1 MNTHQVTGQKTD
13 CVPTPSSYIFH
24 LLQDCPPAPNM
35 SMQLEL
41 KNVIIRAGDQLKVKG
56 VIPHDA
62 ERFEID
68 LGCGAEDLALHF
80 NPRFHDDTDGAVL
93 VCNSKAA
100 GCWADEKREIHNPL
114 RRGAEVKMVLKLTGD
129 MFEVELPDGHE
140 VQFPN
145 RNNMD
150 IISYIKIAGDFK
162 LTSLKIC

>member
-1 MNTHQVTGQKTD
+1 
-13 CVPTPSSYIFH
+13 
-24 LLQDCPPAPNM
+24 M

-41 KNVIIRAGDQLKVKG
+41 KNVHIRAGDQLKVRG
-56 VIPHDA
+56 VILHDA

-68 LGCGAEDLALHF
+68 LGRSADDLALHF
-80 NPRFHDDTDGAVL
+80 NPRFRDDTDGAVI

-100 GCWADEKREIHNPL
+100 GCWGDEKREINNPL
-114 RRGAEVKMVLKLTGD
+114 QRGADVKMVLKLTGD

-145 RNNMD
+145 RDGMD

-162 LTSLKIC
+162 LTSFKIC

>member
-1 MNTHQVTGQKTD
+1 IFSQCWTQKLSRPELPG
-13 CVPTPSSYIFH
+13 CY
-24 LLQDCPPAPNM
+24 QRPATRNHVKT
-35 SMQLEL
+35 QLEL
-41 KNVIIRAGDQLKVKG
+41 KNVNIRAGDQLKVKG
-56 VIPHDA
+56 VIPHNA

-100 GCWADEKREIHNPL
+100 GSWGSEKRETHNPL
-114 RRGAEVKMVLKLTGD
+114 HRGTDVKMVLKLTGD
-129 MFEVELPDGHE
+129 MFEVELPDGQE

-145 RNNMD
+145 RGGMD

-162 LTSLKIC
+162 LRSLKIC